1 MLHNVYF
8 IWFMHVR
15 VYVFSSTR
23 VSFSLIFCFFSPF
36 ANAFNIK
43 FNAILS
49 CSLPSTRHFG
59 ISINK
64 LDCLPSHMYLCVFY
78 STKEKRFIFLFFACM
93 DHYRHGFIFYTLH
106 PTHTLSLS
114 FHSLS
119 LLFSLSFSVS
129 FWDILA
135 NVRASLYT
143 HVCTAYTMTVK
154 HSWVFVGLWSTN
166 PCRDTGTLNFNA
178 VHNSV

>member
-1 MLHNVYF
+1 
-8 IWFMHVR
+8 MHVR

-114 FHSLS
+114 LSTRSLFYFLFLS
-119 LLFSLSFSVS
+119 LCHFEIF
-129 FWDILA
+129 
-135 NVRASLYT
+135 
-143 HVCTAYTMTVK
+143 
-154 HSWVFVGLWSTN
+154 
-166 PCRDTGTLNFNA
+166 
-178 VHNSV
+178 

>member
-1 MLHNVYF
+1 
-8 IWFMHVR
+8 MHVR

-43 FNAILS
+43 FNAILF

-106 PTHTLSLS
+106 PTHT
-114 FHSLS
+114 HSLS
-119 LLFSLSFSVS
+119 LFPLALSFIFSFFLCVILRYFSECPCVVIHACLYSLYNDGEALLGVRWALVYESVS
-129 FWDILA
+129 
-135 NVRASLYT
+135 
-143 HVCTAYTMTVK
+143 
-154 HSWVFVGLWSTN
+154 
-166 PCRDTGTLNFNA
+166 
-178 VHNSV
+178 